1 MAATAS
7 SSMLGRARSPLAWVR
22 LLIGLWLFAAGIVL
36 GLRSGM
42 GVGPWDV
49 LHDGIRK
56 VTPLSFGV
64 ATIVV
69 GLVVMVAGAVAGV
82 RPGPGTL
89 VNMVIVG
96 VFSDAM
102 LASGVG
108 AGIGS
113 GAIVPRLG
121 AVVLGVTLVAAGS
134 ALYIGAGL
142 GSGPRDSLMLALSAR
157 TGVRV
162 GIVRAGIEGAVLVTG
177 FLLGGSAGVGT
188 ILYAFGIGP
197 AVEVAFRLFRVE
209 VPGGR
214 PDAHG
219 PVHGAAHAPPAPPA
233 PPEVAE
239 TPCATGES
247 G

>member
-7 SSMLGRARSPLAWVR
+7 GSILGRARSPLAWVR
-22 LLIGLWLFAAGIVL
+22 LLAGLWLFAAGVVL

-49 LHDGIRK
+49 LHDGIRQ

-69 GLVVMVAGAVAGV
+69 GLVVLVAGAAAGV

-89 VNMVIVG
+89 VNMVLVG

-108 AGIGS
+108 ADLRS
-113 GAIVPRLG
+113 GPVALRLG
-121 AVVLGVTLVAAGS
+121 AVLLGVALVAAGS

-142 GSGPRDSLMLALSAR
+142 GSGPRDSLMLAVSAR

-162 GIVRAGIEGAVLVTG
+162 GVVRALIEGTVLLGG

-188 ILYAFGIGP
+188 ILFAFGIGP
-197 AVEVAFRLFRVE
+197 AVEVAFKLLRVE
-209 VPGGR
+209 VPGR
-214 PDAHG
+214 PR
-219 PVHGAAHAPPAPPA
+219 PRWEAPK
-233 PPEVAE
+233 E
-239 TPCATGES
+239 PCANCERG
-247 G
+247 